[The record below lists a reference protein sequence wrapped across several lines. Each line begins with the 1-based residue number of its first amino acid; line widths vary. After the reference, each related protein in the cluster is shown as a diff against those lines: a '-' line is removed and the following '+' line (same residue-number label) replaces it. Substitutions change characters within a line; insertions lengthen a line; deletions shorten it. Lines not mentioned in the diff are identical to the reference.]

1 MGGIDMPITI
11 DLPPAMVQEAEAFAQ
26 SQNTTL
32 QQLVVDYI
40 GSELNRRREVQVVL
54 SRLDKISN
62 RVNARLSGEPYKFN
76 RADAY
81 EPEIPY
87 A

>member
-1 MGGIDMPITI
+1 MPITI

>member
-1 MGGIDMPITI
+1 MPITI

-40 GSELNRRREVQVVL
+40 GSELNHRREVQVML

>member
-1 MGGIDMPITI
+1 MPITI
-11 DLPPAMVQEAEAFAQ
+11 DLPPAVVQEAKAFAE

-32 QQLVVDYI
+32 EQMLADFVDAELKRCREAAAWAADFDRLVEEC
-40 GSELNRRREVQVVL
+40 GK
-54 SRLDKISN
+54 RLPG
-62 RVNARLSGEPYKFN
+62 AAPYKFN

-81 EPEIPY
+81 PEDVV

>member
-1 MGGIDMPITI
+1 MPITI

-40 GSELNRRREVQVVL
+40 GSELKRRREVQVVL